1 MDESFKLDKRKH
13 DRHYAQIEKQAFKNT
28 RPVEKPRIIILGGQ
42 PGSGKSKVLTDAVK
56 DFPDGNVVVIN
67 GDDLR
72 RYHPRRKEIWQL
84 DDKRFAERTDP
95 DTRVWTKRLFEKA
108 IETRRNI
115 IFESTMREAG
125 PISETM
131 QRLKDQGYHVT
142 ARVVATHERMS
153 KTGIYCRY
161 EDQKARKG
169 YGRFT
174 PPESHDAGY
183 VGMPK
188 TVEHIEA
195 NMLAHTVEVYNRSG
209 GPPLYQN
216 HLVNN
221 RWQKQPG
228 AAQAIQTERQRPP
241 SLTEIEQFEADW
253 QRIHKLMKDRNAPKK
268 DIEQAKKLH
277 QTLKLGIKEQ
287 LPERDELA
295 RRRAGKLTAKPEITE
310 IRIAEPTG
318 NDRRYSQK
326 SGAEDLIMLRKR
338 VVSGTCKLPE
348 DQRQALDKWI
358 DAKKKD
364 KPPVPKK
371 EKDKPR
377 GR

>member
-1 MDESFKLDKRKH
+1 MDESFKLTKREH
-13 DRHYAQIEKQAFKNT
+13 DRRYERIEKQAFKNT
-28 RPVEKPRIIILGGQ
+28 RPVEKPRVIILGGQ
-42 PGSGKSKVLTDAVK
+42 PGSGKSKVLINAKK
-56 DFPDGNVVVIN
+56 DFLDDNVVVIN

-72 RYHPRRKEIWQL
+72 EYHPKAEDIWRL

-95 DTRVWTKRLFEKA
+95 DSRVWTKRLFEKA

-131 QRLKDQGYHVT
+131 QRLQDHGYHVT

-153 KTGIYCRY
+153 KTGIYYRY
-161 EDQKARKG
+161 EDQKFRKG

-195 NMLAHTVEVYNRSG
+195 NMLAHTVEVYDRSG
-209 GPPLYQN
+209 GPPLYEN

-241 SLTEIEQFEADW
+241 SLTEMEQFEADW

-268 DIEQAKKLH
+268 DIEQVKKLH
-277 QTLKLGIKEQ
+277 QTLKLSFKEH

-295 RRRAGKLTAKPEITE
+295 RKRAGRLKPQPEITE
-310 IRIAEPTG
+310 IRIAQSTG
-318 NDRRYSQK
+318 ADRCYSSK
-326 SGAEDLIMLRKR
+326 SGVEDLIMLRKR
-338 VVSGTCKLPE
+338 VVSGSCKLPE
-348 DQRQALDKWI
+348 DQRKTLDKWI

-364 KPPVPKK
+364 KPPDPKK
-371 EKDKPR
+371 QKDKPR